1 MQSMKDWGNWA
12 DQIENRTQLN
22 KQGDSFG
29 FKTQMISGYLNY
41 ATKNYVFNKFQGNSR
56 VTPELI
62 GAENAKLGQAIFTD
76 LKDKGYL
83 DAAGKVTSKFDPS
96 DPNFNLAINFSEG
109 EKTRVRDVLRQSSV
123 GAFSLDIQDK
133 TLVGGLKRSD
143 IRVPAADGS
152 MRTLPE
158 LIDLMKAGSTPYDR
172 VKNAQMVYNTLFDM
186 HAVMTGLDKSN
197 DSNGKLLLKTE
208 ASRLKMT
215 VSSDGSWK
223 EWDTKVGWIQKQG
236 PVTMTFDTEK
246 DATAFKDQIRVLMAL
261 LEPVVGTFGPDV
273 KTEGG
278 VPFRM
283 LVDNSGSTDS
293 VNMITDKSSNYRLSV
308 DSQYDKKLFDSPE
321 WKMVAD
327 KLQGKVIH
335 TVVLAMFGRN
345 ATNAM
350 ERNEHRQKRD
360 DYETAKEDHQFSEV
374 QRIVKEMEAQN
385 LRRQEE
391 QLQIQRAREARMRE
405 DAEANKRMQ
414 EERQRREAQEK
425 ANQKK

>member
-1 MQSMKDWGNWA
+1 MK
-12 DQIENRTQLN
+12 
-22 KQGDSFG
+22 
-29 FKTQMISGYLNY
+29 
-41 ATKNYVFNKFQGNSR
+41 V
-56 VTPELI
+56 
-62 GAENAKLGQAIFTD
+62 
-76 LKDKGYL
+76 
-83 DAAGKVTSKFDPS
+83 
-96 DPNFNLAINFSEG
+96 
-109 EKTRVRDVLRQSSV
+109 
-123 GAFSLDIQDK
+123 
-133 TLVGGLKRSD
+133 
-143 IRVPAADGS
+143 
-152 MRTLPE
+152 
-158 LIDLMKAGSTPYDR
+158 GSTPYDR

-186 HAVMTGLDKSN
+186 HAVMTGLDKGN

-223 EWDTKVGWIQKQG
+223 EWDTKLGWIQKQG

-246 DATAFKDQIRVLMAL
+246 DASAFKDQIRVLMAL

-278 VPFRM
+278 VAFRM

-308 DSQYDKKLFDSPE
+308 DSLYDRKLFDSPE
-321 WKMVAD
+321 WKAVAD

-335 TVVLAMFGRN
+335 SVVLAMFGRN
-345 ATNAM
+345 ATNAL
-350 ERNEHRQKRD
+350 ERNEHRQKKD
-360 DYETAKEDHQFSEV
+360 DYETAKEDHQFAEV
-374 QRIVKEMEAQN
+374 QRIIKEMEAQN
-385 LRRQEE
+385 QRRQEE

-414 EERQRREAQEK
+414 EERQRREAQER